1 LSALP
6 PNANVIPR
14 VPGAR
19 TKKWD
24 ADHFEE
30 EGALEISLSQC
41 ADRYTLHPMSR
52 YDFAAQRLFVEA
64 DLRAGAALAAT
75 PAQANYLRNVLRLKP
90 GDTILLFNGRDG
102 EWRAHIAEAGK
113 RAVSLAVGEQV
124 RAQETG
130 PDIDYLF
137 APLKRARLDYMV
149 EKATEMGAARLRP
162 ILTRRTTPERVNLE
176 RMRAHAIEA
185 AEQCGI
191 LRIPEIHAPEKLDRV
206 LAGWDPARSLIF
218 CDEDSEESCP
228 FTALAKIAPG
238 PVAVLIGPEGGFD
251 PAERELLSSQV
262 FVVRISLG
270 PRILRADTA
279 AVAALALV
287 NATLGD
293 WR

>member
-1 LSALP
+1 
-6 PNANVIPR
+6 
-14 VPGAR
+14 
-19 TKKWD
+19 
-24 ADHFEE
+24 
-30 EGALEISLSQC
+30 
-41 ADRYTLHPMSR
+41 MSR

-64 DLRAGAALAAT
+64 DLAEGGIVPCT
-75 PAQANYLRNVLRLKP
+75 PSQSNYLRNVLRLAA
-90 GDTILLFNGRDG
+90 GDAVLVFNGRDG
-102 EWRAHIAEAGK
+102 EWRAELAEAG
-113 RAVSLAVGEQV
+113 RRGTSLAVRAQV

-162 ILTRRTTPERVNLE
+162 VLTRRTVAERVNVE

-191 LRIPEIHAPEKLDRV
+191 LRLPEISAPEKLERV
-206 LAGWDPARSLIF
+206 VAGWDMARPLVF
-218 CDEDSEESCP
+218 CDEDSAEHCP
-228 FTALAKIAPG
+228 FTALARIPPG
-238 PVAVLIGPEGGFD
+238 AVAVLVGPEGGFD
-251 PAERELLSSQV
+251 PAERELLSSQP
-262 FVVRISLG
+262 FVTRISLG

-287 NATLGD
+287 NAVLGD